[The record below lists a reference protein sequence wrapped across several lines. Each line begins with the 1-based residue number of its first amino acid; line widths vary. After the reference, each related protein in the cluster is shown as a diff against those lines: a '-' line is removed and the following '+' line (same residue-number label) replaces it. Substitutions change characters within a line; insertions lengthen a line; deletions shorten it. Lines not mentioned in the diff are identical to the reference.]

1 MALEFLD
8 LLCFCFVFFD
18 EICDFGFD
26 FAIGLF
32 LLGLFDCVDLGVEF
46 GNFLAEFVDLKAQFD
61 VDEVDRVDLLLVV
74 LLELVQLLL
83 GDLAILASG
92 FTCRSWHVHDF
103 DLRGGLLRLQR
114 LLHLLLHPVLL
125 SFIYIFPS
133 HQLNDSLLVN
143 LDSLLLLEAF
153 PPRLH
158 KLLSQRLNLP

>member
-1 MALEFLD
+1 LALEFLD
-8 LLCFCFVFFD
+8 LLCFCFVFVD

-74 LLELVQLLL
+74 LLELVQLFLC
-83 GDLAILASG
+83 DLAILPSG
-92 FTCRSWHVHDF
+92 VTWSWHVHDF

-125 SFIYIFPS
+125 PFICIFPS

-143 LDSLLLLEAF
+143 LDSLFLLEAF